1 MIKNTERQID
11 PAFFGNYPELSEFD
25 LIQRFVDDGRTAP
38 RQTLPETGTGTSPK
52 TGGVISLTVN
62 PGDDILNDVSPPD
75 PGKMPV
81 KHGEIGYWSGED
93 GAANPF
99 WAPPAAILPGGAG
112 ETPAHLPNGGPGGL
126 SWEVWS
132 DKDGVKSWEANQ
144 EKMKAQKEAFHKA
157 NTLQKWEDTHDES
170 GSNNHKKAVDAAHKL
185 DGQSE
190 AGFIVDAILDWIG
203 KHFLTDPEQGTGSV
217 ADPHAMIGAL
227 LGKGDTALPD
237 NLGLDKNLIGRL
249 LGEDAGSTS
258 SGLGKLGTLLDRLD
272 AFDFAVPG
280 EAGALLQAFGLG
292 DDGKLLREFLPH
304 HDMEGFSLAAAA
316 QHGPDYQEPVD
327 YSYLLATWNNH
338 NDYLT
343 A

>member
-1 MIKNTERQID
+1 
-11 PAFFGNYPELSEFD
+11 
-25 LIQRFVDDGRTAP
+25 
-38 RQTLPETGTGTSPK
+38 
-52 TGGVISLTVN
+52 
-62 PGDDILNDVSPPD
+62 
-75 PGKMPV
+75 
-81 KHGEIGYWSGED
+81 
-93 GAANPF
+93 
-99 WAPPAAILPGGAG
+99 
-112 ETPAHLPNGGPGGL
+112 
-126 SWEVWS
+126 WS

-144 EKMKAQKEAFHKA
+144 EKVKAQKEAFAKA
-157 NTLQKWEDTHDES
+157 NTLQKWEDTHDGS
-170 GSNNHKKAVDAAHKL
+170 GEPTDGRNDHKKAVERAVDYSEHSTTAGWTL
-185 DGQSE
+185 DTLWKGLKEFFGIKYS
-190 AGFIVDAILDWIG
+190 
-203 KHFLTDPEQGTGSV
+203 DPEQDTGS
-217 ADPHAMIGAL
+217 APDPHAMIGAL

-327 YSYLLATWNNH
+327 YSYLLATWHNH